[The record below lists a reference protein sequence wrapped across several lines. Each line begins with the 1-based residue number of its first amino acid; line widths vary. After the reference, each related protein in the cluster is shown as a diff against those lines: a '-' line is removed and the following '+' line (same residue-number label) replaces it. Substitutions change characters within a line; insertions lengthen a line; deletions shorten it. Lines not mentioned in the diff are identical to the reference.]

1 MSCPDRA
8 LGRQAGSNIFLISA
22 LGDAFPVIS
31 CCGGTMIRAV
41 LLSIVALLLAQS
53 SMAADEVKQSLFNAI
68 PNQVRTVLGCDTK
81 IRGNGIG
88 LEGRDGEMLA
98 GYSPP
103 SLKGR
108 SKISVF
114 WCALAD
120 NRFLL
125 VFVRGGQL
133 MHPEC
138 SPVLPWHYFPKGLS
152 SLSSETAPLAQFVY
166 VDDLNRGWFDFG
178 KKGPSPAKRFGP
190 SGEKTVG
197 PIVVDGDDSLSNE
210 FYCYKGAWLVRIQ
223 D

>member
-53 SMAADEVKQSLFNAI
+53 SMAADEVKQTLFNAI
-68 PNQVRTVLGCDTK
+68 PTQVRTVLGCDT
-81 IRGNGIG
+81 
-88 LEGRDGEMLA
+88 
-98 GYSPP
+98 
-103 SLKGR
+103 
-108 SKISVF
+108 KISVF